1 MPREILD
8 PKKIHTSIQKI
19 VSEQHADIIAEVKE
33 AIANNTIVIVGMAQ
47 NPAPKRARKVLDELN
62 IDYHYLEYGSYFKE
76 WRRRNA
82 LKMWTGWPTFPMIF
96 VKGTLIGGSSDM
108 RALVD
113 TGELDSLLNSD

>member
-8 PKKIHTSIQKI
+8 PKNIHASIQNI
-19 VSEQHADIIAEVKE
+19 VSDQHADIITEVKE
-33 AIANNTIVIVGMAQ
+33 AVANNAIVIVGMAQ

-82 LKMWTGWPTFPMIF
+82 LKMWTGWSTFPIIF

-108 RALVD
+108 RALID
-113 TGELDSLLNSD
+113 AGELDTLLNSD